1 MTFAPRPRNGT
12 EISQPYRE
20 ALQAAARQVAS
31 TVAVSPTKS
40 RVLTEESF
48 AGCPKYPSYEY
59 HRGYMLQSFNDLRLE
74 DPTDSL
80 RSEVAR
86 LQTIIASME
95 QSRSWKLT
103 RPLRSFAKWTRFYQ
117 LQRYREQARKK
128 ALIIQQSPLE
138 RASQVIS
145 QKNFKVPN
153 VCGIAHVYYTDLADE
168 IVEAFLRC
176 GTLNSVVIT
185 TPTPTD
191 ELLIDALEK
200 LSKERPALN
209 IAVLPI
215 KNLGRDIYPF
225 MQAIQH
231 KYVRDCDVFL
241 KIHTKKSLHLD
252 EYKGRN
258 WRQQL
263 LVSLCPNAEQT
274 SQIAAALHNSNDVWL
289 ACPEAFTAGNESWG
303 KNKKNVKILAE
314 RINLKVSRNIVFPA
328 GSMFWARK
336 EVARTLQELKIEDH
350 EYSVKPDQLDGTISH
365 ALERLFGVATIS
377 NSRKTW
383 IMTST
388 GRDT

>member
-1 MTFAPRPRNGT
+1 
-12 EISQPYRE
+12 
-20 ALQAAARQVAS
+20 
-31 TVAVSPTKS
+31 
-40 RVLTEESF
+40 
-48 AGCPKYPSYEY
+48 
-59 HRGYMLQSFNDLRLE
+59 MLQSFRDLRLE
-74 DPTDSL
+74 DPTESL

-103 RPLRSFAKWTRFYQ
+103 RPLRSFAKWTRLYQ

-128 ALIIQQSPLE
+128 ALIIQQTPLE

-145 QKNFKVPN
+145 PKNYQVPN

-168 IVEAFLRC
+168 IIEAFLRC

-200 LSKERPALN
+200 LSKERPTLN
-209 IAVLPI
+209 IAVLPT

-231 KYVRDCDVFL
+231 KYVRNCDVFL

-263 LVSLCPNAEQT
+263 LTSLCPNHEQT
-274 SQIAAALHNSNDVWL
+274 SQIAAALHNSDEAWL

-303 KNKKNVKILAE
+303 KNKKNVKKLAKCLE
-314 RINLKVSRNIVFPA
+314 IGVSKHLVFAA
-328 GSMFWARK
+328 GSMFWARNEILHTLRNLTIK
-336 EVARTLQELKIEDH
+336 EH
-350 EYSVKPDQLDGTISH
+350 EYAINHDQLDGAIPH
-365 ALERLFGVATIS
+365 AVERLFGVVTIHHEKKS
-377 NSRKTW
+377 W
-383 IMTST
+383 LF
-388 GRDT
+388 

>member
-1 MTFAPRPRNGT
+1 
-12 EISQPYRE
+12 
-20 ALQAAARQVAS
+20 
-31 TVAVSPTKS
+31 
-40 RVLTEESF
+40 
-48 AGCPKYPSYEY
+48 
-59 HRGYMLQSFNDLRLE
+59 MLQSFSDLRLE

-103 RPLRSFAKWTRFYQ
+103 RPLRSLAKWTRFYQ

-128 ALIIQQSPLE
+128 ALIVQQTPLE

-145 QKNFKVPN
+145 PKNYQVPN

-176 GTLNSVVIT
+176 GTLDSVVIT

-191 ELLIDALEK
+191 DLLIDALEK
-200 LSKERPALN
+200 LTRERPKLN
-209 IAVLPI
+209 IAVLPV
-215 KNLGRDIYPF
+215 KNIGRDIYPF
-225 MQAIQH
+225 LQAIKHQH
-231 KYVRDCDVFL
+231 VLDCDVFL

-263 LVSLCPNAEQT
+263 LTTLCPDAEQT
-274 SQIAAALHNSNDVWL
+274 SQISAALHNTDEAWI

-303 KNKKNVKILAE
+303 KNKKNVKKLAKE
-314 RINLKVSRNIVFPA
+314 LNIGVSKNLVFAA
-328 GSMFWARK
+328 GSMFWGRK
-336 EVARTLQELKIEDH
+336 DVISTLQKLVIE
-350 EYSVKPDQLDGTISH
+350 EYEYNSKKNQLDGSIPH
-365 ALERLFGVATIS
+365 AVERLIGIIS
-377 NSRKTW
+377 TFNLKKFW
-383 IMTST
+383 IF
-388 GRDT
+388 

>member
-1 MTFAPRPRNGT
+1 
-12 EISQPYRE
+12 
-20 ALQAAARQVAS
+20 
-31 TVAVSPTKS
+31 
-40 RVLTEESF
+40 
-48 AGCPKYPSYEY
+48 
-59 HRGYMLQSFNDLRLE
+59 
-74 DPTDSL
+74 
-80 RSEVAR
+80 
-86 LQTIIASME
+86 ME

-103 RPLRSFAKWTRFYQ
+103 RPLRSLAKWTRFYQ

-145 QKNFKVPN
+145 PKNYQVPN

-200 LSKERPALN
+200 LSKSRPSLN
-209 IAVLPI
+209 IAVLPV
-215 KNLGRDIYPF
+215 KNIGRDIYPF
-225 MQAIQH
+225 LQAIKHQ
-231 KYVRDCDVFL
+231 YVLDCDVFL

-263 LVSLCPNAEQT
+263 LTSLCKDKEQT
-274 SQIAAALHNSNDVWL
+274 AQIAAALHNSDEAWL

-303 KNKKNVKILAE
+303 KNKKNVKKLAKE
-314 RINLKVSRNIVFPA
+314 LNIGVSKNIVFAA

-336 EVARTLQELKIEDH
+336 DILFPLSKLSLEDKSFTIG
-350 EYSVKPDQLDGTISH
+350 ENQLDGSIAHAFERIFGIS
-365 ALERLFGVATIS
+365 AIS
-377 NSRKTW
+377 NSKKLW
-383 IMTST
+383 IIKEQIFNTSS
-388 GRDT
+388 

>member
-1 MTFAPRPRNGT
+1 
-12 EISQPYRE
+12 
-20 ALQAAARQVAS
+20 
-31 TVAVSPTKS
+31 
-40 RVLTEESF
+40 
-48 AGCPKYPSYEY
+48 
-59 HRGYMLQSFNDLRLE
+59 MLQSFNDLRLE

-103 RPLRSFAKWTRFYQ
+103 RPLRSLAKWTRFYQ
-117 LQRYREQARKK
+117 LQHYREQARKK

-145 QKNFKVPN
+145 QRNYQVPN

-176 GTLNSVVIT
+176 GNLDSVVIT

-200 LSKERPALN
+200 LTRERPKLN
-209 IAVLPI
+209 IAVLPV
-215 KNLGRDIYPF
+215 KNIGRDIYPF
-225 MQAIQH
+225 FQAIKHQH
-231 KYVRDCDVFL
+231 VLDCDVFL

-263 LVSLCPNAEQT
+263 LTTLCPNAEQT
-274 SQIAAALHNSNDVWL
+274 SQISAALHNTDEAWI

-303 KNKKNVKILAE
+303 KNKKNVKKLAKSLD
-314 RINLKVSRNIVFPA
+314 IKVSKNLVFAA
-328 GSMFWARK
+328 GSMFWARN
-336 EVARTLQELKIEDH
+336 EILCTLKNLNIEENEYALKQ
-350 EYSVKPDQLDGTISH
+350 DQLDGAIPH
-365 ALERLFGVATIS
+365 AVERLFGALTIHHG
-377 NSRKTW
+377 KKLW
-383 IMTST
+383 LY
-388 GRDT
+388 

>member
-1 MTFAPRPRNGT
+1 M
-12 EISQPYRE
+12 
-20 ALQAAARQVAS
+20 
-31 TVAVSPTKS
+31 
-40 RVLTEESF
+40 
-48 AGCPKYPSYEY
+48 
-59 HRGYMLQSFNDLRLE
+59 QSFNDLRLE

>member
-1 MTFAPRPRNGT
+1 
-12 EISQPYRE
+12 
-20 ALQAAARQVAS
+20 
-31 TVAVSPTKS
+31 
-40 RVLTEESF
+40 
-48 AGCPKYPSYEY
+48 
-59 HRGYMLQSFNDLRLE
+59 MLQSFNDLRLE

-80 RSEVAR
+80 RSEVFR

-145 QKNFKVPN
+145 QKNYKVPN

-168 IVEAFLRC
+168 IIEAFLRC
-176 GTLNSVVIT
+176 GTLDSVVIT

-200 LSKERPALN
+200 LSKERPTLN

-263 LVSLCPNAEQT
+263 LSSLCPNKDQT
-274 SQIAAALHNSNDVWL
+274 SQIAAALHNSDDVWI

-303 KNKKNVKILAE
+303 KNKKNVKTLAE
-314 RINLKVSRNIVFPA
+314 RINAKVSKNLVFAA

-336 EVARTLQELKIEDH
+336 EVALALQNLRIDEH
-350 EYSVKPDQLDGTISH
+350 EYHEKHDQLDGAIPH
-365 ALERLFGVATIS
+365 AVERLFGVVTIHHEKKS
-377 NSRKTW
+377 W
-383 IMTST
+383 LF
-388 GRDT
+388 

>member
-1 MTFAPRPRNGT
+1 
-12 EISQPYRE
+12 
-20 ALQAAARQVAS
+20 
-31 TVAVSPTKS
+31 
-40 RVLTEESF
+40 
-48 AGCPKYPSYEY
+48 
-59 HRGYMLQSFNDLRLE
+59 
-74 DPTDSL
+74 
-80 RSEVAR
+80 
-86 LQTIIASME
+86 ME

-128 ALIIQQSPLE
+128 ALIIQQTPLE

-145 QKNFKVPN
+145 QKNYKVPN

-168 IVEAFLRC
+168 IIEAFLRC
-176 GTLNSVVIT
+176 GTLDSVVIT

-215 KNLGRDIYPF
+215 KNLGRDIFPF

-263 LVSLCPNAEQT
+263 LTSLCPNKDQT
-274 SQIAAALHNSNDVWL
+274 SQIAAALHNSDDVWI

-303 KNKKNVKILAE
+303 KNKKNVKTLAE
-314 RINLKVSRNIVFPA
+314 RINAKVSKNLVFAA

-336 EVARTLQELKIEDH
+336 EVAHALQNLRIDEH
-350 EYSVKPDQLDGTISH
+350 EYHTRHDQLDGAIPH
-365 ALERLFGVATIS
+365 AVERLFGVVTIHHEKKS
-377 NSRKTW
+377 W
-383 IMTST
+383 LF
-388 GRDT
+388 

>member
-1 MTFAPRPRNGT
+1 
-12 EISQPYRE
+12 
-20 ALQAAARQVAS
+20 
-31 TVAVSPTKS
+31 
-40 RVLTEESF
+40 
-48 AGCPKYPSYEY
+48 
-59 HRGYMLQSFNDLRLE
+59 MLQSFSDLRLE

-103 RPLRSFAKWTRFYQ
+103 RPLRSLAKWTRFYQ

-145 QKNFKVPN
+145 PKNYKVPN

-168 IVEAFLRC
+168 IIEAFLRC
-176 GTLNSVVIT
+176 GTLDSVVIT

-231 KYVRDCDVFL
+231 KHVRDCDVFL

-263 LVSLCPNAEQT
+263 LTSLCPNKDQT
-274 SQIAAALHNSNDVWL
+274 SQIAAALHNSDDVWI

-303 KNKKNVKILAE
+303 KNKKNVKTLAE
-314 RINLKVSRNIVFPA
+314 RINTKVSKNLVFAA

-336 EVARTLQELKIEDH
+336 EVALALQNLRIDEH
-350 EYSVKPDQLDGTISH
+350 EYHKKHNQLDGAIPH
-365 ALERLFGVATIS
+365 AVERLFGVITIHHEKKS
-377 NSRKTW
+377 W
-383 IMTST
+383 LY
-388 GRDT
+388 

>member
-1 MTFAPRPRNGT
+1 M
-12 EISQPYRE
+12 
-20 ALQAAARQVAS
+20 
-31 TVAVSPTKS
+31 
-40 RVLTEESF
+40 
-48 AGCPKYPSYEY
+48 
-59 HRGYMLQSFNDLRLE
+59 QSFSDLRLE

-103 RPLRSFAKWTRFYQ
+103 RPLRSLAKWTRFYQ

-145 QKNFKVPN
+145 PKNYQVPN

-191 ELLIDALEK
+191 DLLIDALEK
-200 LSKERPALN
+200 LSKARPTLD
-209 IAVLPI
+209 IAVLPV

-225 MQAIQH
+225 LQAIKHQ
-231 KYVRDCDVFL
+231 YVLDCDIFL

-263 LVSLCPNAEQT
+263 LTTLCKDKEQT
-274 SQIAAALHNSNDVWL
+274 AQIAAALYNSDEAWL

-303 KNKKNVKILAE
+303 KNKKNVKNLAN
-314 RINLKVSRNIVFPA
+314 RLGVGISKNLVFAA
-328 GSMFWARK
+328 GSMFWARSEIAK
-336 EVARTLQELKIEDH
+336 ELHALEITER
-350 EYSVKPDQLDGTISH
+350 EYSEKHDQLDGAIPH
-365 ALERLFGVATIS
+365 AVERLFGVLAIHHEKKS
-377 NSRKTW
+377 W
-383 IMTST
+383 LY
-388 GRDT
+388 

>member
-1 MTFAPRPRNGT
+1 
-12 EISQPYRE
+12 
-20 ALQAAARQVAS
+20 
-31 TVAVSPTKS
+31 
-40 RVLTEESF
+40 
-48 AGCPKYPSYEY
+48 
-59 HRGYMLQSFNDLRLE
+59 MLQSFNDLRLE

-80 RSEVAR
+80 RSEVSR

-128 ALIIQQSPLE
+128 ALIVQQSPLE

-145 QKNFKVPN
+145 QKNYKVPN

-168 IVEAFLRC
+168 IIEAFLRC
-176 GTLNSVVIT
+176 GTLDSVVIT

-263 LVSLCPNAEQT
+263 LTSLCPNKDQT
-274 SQIAAALHNSNDVWL
+274 SQIAAALHNSDDVWI

-303 KNKKNVKILAE
+303 KNKKNVKTLAE
-314 RINLKVSRNIVFPA
+314 RINAKVSKNLVFAA

-336 EVARTLQELKIEDH
+336 EVALALQNLRIDEH
-350 EYSVKPDQLDGTISH
+350 EYHKRHDQLDGAIPH
-365 ALERLFGVATIS
+365 AVERLFGVVTIHHEKKS
-377 NSRKTW
+377 W
-383 IMTST
+383 LF
-388 GRDT
+388 